1 MGGKALFFS
10 KVWTFSFRWKKIKT
24 IAILLNFLIQIETI
38 HKIQFWSWLFIK
50 LESLTKLH
58 FFCSFSRLV
67 VVQKWTWKKGAF
79 DSRGF
84 KKYFQRA
91 EGSEKLILLWNSIS
105 KHSFSKTRLL
115 YLKIALF
122 YEKVTEIQLFCEKQK
137 ARFYIIEF
145 WSSNVSKRLI
155 QMYDE
160 PSQWLPLVSK
170 ELIVKKRLFKTLWN
184 IQ

>member
-1 MGGKALFFS
+1 MHFQLSLEKKS
-10 KVWTFSFRWKKIKT
+10 KTT
-24 IAILLNFLIQIETI
+24 AILVNFLRQIETI
-38 HKIQFWSWLFIK
+38 HKIQFWSWFFIK

-67 VVQKWTWKKGAF
+67 LGHKWTWKKGAF
-79 DSRGF
+79 DARNF

-115 YLKIALF
+115 YWKIALF

-145 WSSNVSKRLI
+145 SSSNVSKRLI
-155 QMYDE
+155 QIYDK
-160 PSQWLPLVSK
+160 PS
-170 ELIVKKRLFKTLWN
+170 
-184 IQ
+184 